1 MLNGI
6 DVTDT
11 TRYFSRKELTQL
23 EPEGRKMIANLQ
35 NREAFKQ
42 KSDKSKKRK
51 RNRLFVTIE
60 SSGRKDKTSM

>member
-1 MLNGI
+1 
-6 DVTDT
+6 
-11 TRYFSRKELTQL
+11 
-23 EPEGRKMIANLQ
+23 MIANLQ

>member
-11 TRYFSRKELTQL
+11 TRYFSRKELIQL
-23 EPEGRKMIANLQ
+23 ELEGRKMIANLQ